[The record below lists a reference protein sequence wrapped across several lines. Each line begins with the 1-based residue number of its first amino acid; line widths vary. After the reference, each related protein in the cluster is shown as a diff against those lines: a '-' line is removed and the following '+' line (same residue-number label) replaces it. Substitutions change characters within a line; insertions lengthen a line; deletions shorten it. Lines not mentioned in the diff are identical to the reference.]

1 MRLMNNTISICLPI
15 YNEAKSIEKVI
26 DEWVNCMNQLKIDY
40 EIICS
45 EDGSTDGTDQIIKNL
60 CLKNNKIINNHSRNK
75 RGYTGAVLSGIEKST
90 KDFILCIDSDGQCDP
105 KDFEKFWILK
115 NKINENFLIGNRIN
129 RKDSFFRIFIS
140 KMFKMYHKLLFSSKI
155 SDPSCPYVLFT
166 KKNFLN
172 IKKNLNF
179 MKEGF
184 WWGFTACCLIN
195 NYKIIE
201 IIINHKDRIDGKTNV
216 YKLNK
221 IPMIAVNNAIGL
233 FKIKLFR

>member
-1 MRLMNNTISICLPI
+1 MSNSISICLPI

-26 DEWVNCMNQLKIDY
+26 NEWVHCMDQLKVDY

-45 EDGSTDGTDQIIKNL
+45 EDGSTDGTDQIIKNI
-60 CLKNNKIINNHSRNK
+60 CIKNYKIINNHSKEK

-105 KDFEKFWILK
+105 ADFEKFWDLK
-115 NKINENFLIGNRIN
+115 NKVNENFLIGNRIN
-129 RKDSFFRIFIS
+129 RKDSLFRIIIS
-140 KMFKMYHKLLFSSKI
+140 KMFKIYHRLLFNSKI

-172 IKKNLNF
+172 IKKKLNF
-179 MKEGF
+179 MEEGF
-184 WWGFTACCLIN
+184 WWGFTACSLIN
-195 NYKIIE
+195 NYEFIE
-201 IIINHKDRIDGKTNV
+201 VSINHKDRIDGKTNV

-221 IPMIAVNNAIGL
+221 IPLIAINNAIGL
-233 FKIKLFR
+233 LKIRLIR